1 MPDPVSPAAPA
12 GAPAQKPSGPPPP
25 KNPGFVTLTIDGVE
39 VVAKPGT
46 NLIEAANQIDVE
58 IPFYCYHHKLSI
70 AANCRMCLVR
80 VSNSPK
86 LQPGCQTLVS
96 EGLVV
101 QTQSAD
107 VRESHRSVQEML
119 LYNHPVDCAICDQAG
134 ECKLQDYYMEFDHL
148 PYRPAAPKVMRHK
161 RKEIGP
167 RVLLDQERC
176 ILCTRCVRFMRE
188 VPNEPQL
195 GVFGRGNREYI
206 DTFPGVP
213 LTSKYSLN
221 TVDICPVGALLPKDF
236 RFKARAFFLSTVP
249 SVCSG
254 CSRGCNT
261 SLDFYD
267 GVSYRYRP
275 RENDAVNG
283 AWMCDDGR
291 GTVNGLNEN
300 RVTSASVGRGSS
312 AKPTSNEVAFK
323 AAAEKLAPYV
333 GASAKPGLAALV
345 SPQLSIEDLLMV
357 LYLAKEGLGLKK
369 IYVGGLPD
377 GDEDKLLIKAD
388 KNPNRTGLTWVA
400 KAFGLAVEPF
410 SALAGTT
417 ISGKVKAL
425 YAAGLE
431 VPLADPSSAGL
442 PMPAGEDHAA
452 RAAGPLELL
461 IAQGVHQG
469 PLAAAADVLLPAA
482 PHSEYDGLFVNFDGR
497 AQRFQRAYAPQGN
510 SQPHWK
516 LALHLAAELGFANRY
531 GSARELFLDLSP
543 RVPELKTV
551 RWDDL
556 GPSTAPQVGLDV
568 APAAADARPPGY
580 RERVVEL
587 NFPKQLPEAG
597 R

>member
-1 MPDPVSPAAPA
+1 MPDPAAPA
-12 GAPAQKPSGPPPP
+12 APATATPAPKPSGPPPP
-25 KNPGFVTLTIDGVE
+25 KNPGSVTLSIDGVE
-39 VVAKPGT
+39 VVCKPGT

-58 IPFYCYHHKLSI
+58 IPFYCYHRKLSI

-134 ECKLQDYYMEFDHL
+134 ECKLQDYYMEFDHR
-148 PYRPAAPKVMRHK
+148 PYRPTAPKVMRHK
-161 RKEIGP
+161 RKELGP

-213 LTSKYSLN
+213 LDSKYSLN

-249 SVCSG
+249 SICSG

-261 SLDFYD
+261 GLDFYD

-275 RENDAVNG
+275 RDNDDVNG

-291 GTVNGLNEN
+291 LTVNALNEN
-300 RVTSASVGRGSS
+300 RVSS
-312 AKPTSNEVAFK
+312 ATTARGTAQKDVPLKTAFTQ
-323 AAAEKLAPYV
+323 AAEKLAPFR
-333 GASAKPGLAALV
+333 GPSAQAGFGVLV
-345 SPQLSIEDLLMV
+345 SPQLSVEDLLMV
-357 LYLAKEGLGLKK
+357 LHLAREGFGLQR
-369 IYVGGLPD
+369 IYAGGFAD
-377 GDEDKLLIKAD
+377 GDEDALLIKAD
-388 KNPNRTGLTWVA
+388 KNPNRVGLAWVA
-400 KAFGLAVEPF
+400 KAFGLTVEPF
-410 SALAGTT
+410 AALAPA
-417 ISGKVKAL
+417 IASGQLKAL

-431 VPLADPSSAGL
+431 TPV
-442 PMPAGEDHAA
+442 AA
-452 RAAGPLELL
+452 E
-461 IAQGVHQG
+461 H
-469 PLAAAADVLLPAA
+469 AAAAAAKLDLLVAQAVHGGPMTAAADIVLPAA
-482 PHSEYDGLFVNFDGR
+482 PHSECDGLFVNFAGR
-497 AQRFQRAYAPQGN
+497 AQRFQRAYAPHGD
-510 SQPHWK
+510 SQPHWR
-516 LALHLAAELGFANRY
+516 LALSLATELGFAQRY

-543 RVPELKTV
+543 RVPELKGV
-551 RWDDL
+551 QWDDL
-556 GPSTAPQVGLDV
+556 GPSTARQVGLDV

-587 NFPKQLPEAG
+587 HFPKQLPEAG

>member
-1 MPDPVSPAAPA
+1 M
-12 GAPAQKPSGPPPP
+12 
-25 KNPGFVTLTIDGVE
+25 VTLTIDGTE

-46 NLIEAANQIDVE
+46 NLIEAANQIDVD
-58 IPFYCYHHKLSI
+58 IPFYCYHRKLSI

-101 QTQSAD
+101 KTQAPE
-107 VRESHRSVQEML
+107 VLESHRSVQELL

-134 ECKLQDYYMEFDHL
+134 ECKLQDYYMEFDHR

-161 RKEIGP
+161 RKELGP

-249 SVCSG
+249 SICAG

-275 RENDAVNG
+275 RDNDAVNG

-291 GTVNGLNEN
+291 LTVNALNET
-300 RVTSASVGRGSS
+300 RVLSAAAGRG
-312 AKPTSNEVAFK
+312 AGRKEIAFEAAIK
-323 AAAEKLAPYV
+323 LAAEKLKPYLRAS
-333 GASAKPGLAALV
+333 GASATPGQPGLAALV
-345 SPQLSIEDLLMV
+345 SPQLSVEDLLMV
-357 LYLAKEGLGLKK
+357 FTLIVEGFGLRTV
-369 IYVGGLPD
+369 YVGGNAD
-377 GDEDKLLIKAD
+377 GDEDALLIKAD
-388 KNPNRTGLTWVA
+388 KNPNRKGLAWVA
-400 KAFGLAVEPF
+400 KAFGLTVQPF
-410 SALAGTT
+410 SALASA
-417 ISGKVKAL
+417 IASGEIKAL

-431 VPLADPSSAGL
+431 VPIP
-442 PMPAGEDHAA
+442 EDHAA
-452 RAAGPLELL
+452 AAAERLEVLV
-461 IAQGVHQG
+461 AQAVHHDA
-469 PLAAAADVLLPAA
+469 LTSAADVTLPAA
-482 PHSEYDGLFVNFDGR
+482 PHSECDGSFVNFDGR
-497 AQRFQRAYAPQGN
+497 TQRFQQAYAPQGD
-510 SQPHWK
+510 SRPHWS
-516 LALHLAAELGFANRY
+516 LALSLAIELGFTWRY
-531 GSARELFLDLSP
+531 GSARELFLALSP
-543 RVPELKTV
+543 RVPELKDV

-556 GPSTAPQVGLDV
+556 GPSMAPQVGLNM

-587 NFPKQLPEAG
+587 HLPRRLPEAI
-597 R
+597 